1 MGWGNLLRHFRAV
14 TASRRRSEM
23 DMSIIAVNTWVLMDL
38 RVYIVRG
45 HTCCV
50 VETGCM
56 T

>member
-1 MGWGNLLRHFRAV
+1 MGGVYLLRHFRAV

-38 RVYIVRG
+38 RVYIVKR

-50 VETGCM
+50 VETECV